1 MHSSHMRREG
11 ATPEVLRDNMGHANI
26 DVTQNVYGKS
36 LWEERV
42 DAVTEAVEAVTKAA
56 QMPRKKRRRISLNRS
71 ATNRAQ
77 EARITRCW

>member
-1 MHSSHMRREG
+1 
-11 ATPEVLRDNMGHANI
+11 MGHANI

-42 DAVTEAVEAVTKAA
+42 DAVTEAVEDVTKAA

-71 ATNRAQ
+71 ATNGAQ
-77 EARITRCW
+77 EARITSCW